1 MAHIQVSDDAAEVYG
16 LLKALHV
23 GGGKRKAIYAMAQ
36 EVGLLELVRL
46 HVPSVMRERL
56 PHNQLIARAF
66 DGAGAVGGHAV
77 AQGTTAK
84 AGGDV

>member
-36 EVGLLELVRL
+36 EIGLLELIRL
-46 HVPSVMRERL
+46 HVPNVMRERL

-66 DGAGAVGGHAV
+66 DGVQAVSGRAAADVPTAGKEC
-77 AQGTTAK
+77 T
-84 AGGDV
+84 